1 MFHKMKITVE
11 GVYTAAVKDLDKQVV
26 KSPNKFS
33 KSNDESDPQFSPY
46 AISIQCPPAMLNTI
60 QFSNIGGK

>member
-33 KSNDESDPQFSPY
+33 KSNDESDPEFSPY
-46 AISIQCPPAMLNTI
+46 AIVRLERV
-60 QFSNIGGK
+60 K